1 MLFKIDTRKRVKKQK
16 TSTGD
21 LDETLNHCCSGDA
34 YSPVSRED
42 DTPHTVRF
50 RHCTEAASSAV
61 AHCYDLTGGVR
72 ACRINVCSKQR
83 KVEEKRK
90 QRGGGRNGRGG
101 EQEGAAGWSEDWRCT
116 NITLHLP
123 QRPCQCDAM
132 PEWLMGKSRAWKNK
146 HTHKLYMTTV

>member
-1 MLFKIDTRKRVKKQK
+1 M
-16 TSTGD
+16 
-21 LDETLNHCCSGDA
+21 
-34 YSPVSRED
+34 SRED

-90 QRGGGRNGRGG
+90 QREEEETG
-101 EQEGAAGWSEDWRCT
+101 EEVNRREQQDEVSTGVAPT
-116 NITLHLP
+116 
-123 QRPCQCDAM
+123 
-132 PEWLMGKSRAWKNK
+132 
-146 HTHKLYMTTV
+146 

>member
-90 QRGGGRNGRGG
+90 QRGEEETG
-101 EQEGAAGWSEDWRCT
+101 EEVNRREQQDEVRTGVAPT
-116 NITLHLP
+116 
-123 QRPCQCDAM
+123 
-132 PEWLMGKSRAWKNK
+132 
-146 HTHKLYMTTV
+146 